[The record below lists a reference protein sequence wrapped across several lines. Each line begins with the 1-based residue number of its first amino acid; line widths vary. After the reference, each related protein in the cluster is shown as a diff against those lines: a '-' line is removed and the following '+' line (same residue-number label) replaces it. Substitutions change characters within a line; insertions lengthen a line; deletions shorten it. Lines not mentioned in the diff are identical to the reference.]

1 MQEFMHIYL
10 SIRAIIV
17 SFHNKSFAP
26 PILYPFSTLTK
37 LASQLSV
44 SNSFC
49 LTHAGSE
56 LMRGDEE
63 NFSLHKN
70 IVPNQVNLNGC
81 SNHAPPVAV
90 YLLHTR
96 VILVKRFSNLS

>member
-17 SFHNKSFAP
+17 PFHNKFFAP
-26 PILYPFSTLTK
+26 PILYPFSTL
-37 LASQLSV
+37 SQLSV

-56 LMRGDEE
+56 FMRVDLE
-63 NFSLHKN
+63 KKKT
-70 IVPNQVNLNGC
+70 VV
-81 SNHAPPVAV
+81 VV
-90 YLLHTR
+90 LL
-96 VILVKRFSNLS
+96 LLLLLL